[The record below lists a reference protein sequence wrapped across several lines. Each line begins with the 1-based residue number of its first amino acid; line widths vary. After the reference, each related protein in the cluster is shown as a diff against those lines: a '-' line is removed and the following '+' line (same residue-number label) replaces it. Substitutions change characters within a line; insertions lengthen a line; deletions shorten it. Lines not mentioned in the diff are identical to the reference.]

1 MTRPGSGILSLMFR
15 RGMKATGLSCSVAS
29 LGREILDL
37 ALIGRM
43 GLEMLGVGLAVRVVV
58 EEAKVLVGCCRMLL
72 LLPNLSAMVAT
83 RLNHYDKTMGR
94 KKKKKKKKI
103 SERKELTMRIRI
115 PWPATH
121 YRQLMS

>member
-15 RGMKATGLSCSVAS
+15 RGMKATGLSCSIAS

-37 ALIGRM
+37 ASIGRM
-43 GLEMLGVGLAVRVVV
+43 GLEMLGVGLAVQIVV

-83 RLNHYDKTMGR
+83 RLNHYDKTVGR
-94 KKKKKKKKI
+94 KKKKNI
-103 SERKELTMRIRI
+103 RNER
-115 PWPATH
+115 TH
-121 YRQLMS
+121 YEDPNTLACHPLSPVDVVTD